1 MPPRALF
8 TFAPPSHSDR
18 NCEHYT
24 RAWVLD
30 CVLSVIVY
38 QLTALGVDDIVCELA
53 PPPAE
58 ALATALSEVGLDAAA
73 TLSCE
78 EEEAM
83 HVAARDERRHR
94 EVLQESLAMDSQ
106 DSDSGSDSDAGMP
119 GLLDPDGRTAATRT
133 HAPSTGPSGATT

>member
-1 MPPRALF
+1 MD
-8 TFAPPSHSDR
+8 SDL

-30 CVLSVIVY
+30 CVLSGLVY
-38 QLTALGVDDIVCELA
+38 QIKDLGADEESVDALA

-133 HAPSTGPSGATT
+133 HAPSTGPSGASS